1 MKKLILLSFL
11 FLCGCFFPQYH
22 SHTQRI
28 SFTAPEN
35 EVIEVDGKM
44 MKSKDGFVD
53 LSLSRL
59 WFDRDIL
66 IKRNGYKDYTLK
78 LTSKLADEKW
88 ARYAH
93 WSGSGQISA
102 AELYIFPN
110 TRYFW
115 ENGCSGF
122 GECVGGVL
130 FTPVPFLEDI
140 FNMVIG
146 APSAAIINPWTIYT
160 YNPNVIMEP
169 LDENEKLYNMYEQKL
184 ITKDEYEKMK
194 KNP

>member
-44 MKSKDGFVD
+44 MKSKDGFID
-53 LSLSRL
+53 LSISRL
-59 WFDRDIL
+59 WFDRDII
-66 IKRNGYKDYTLK
+66 IKRRGYKDYTLK
-78 LTSKLADEKW
+78 LNSVLSEEKW
-88 ARYAH
+88 AKYSH
-93 WSGSGQISA
+93 WGGYGQISA
-102 AELYIFPN
+102 AELFTFPN
-110 TRYFW
+110 TRYIWQGGSSFDA
-115 ENGCSGF
+115 F
-122 GECVGGVL
+122 VGNILV
-130 FTPVPFLEDI
+130 TPVFLLEDA

-146 APSAAIINPWTIYT
+146 VPSAAIINPWTIYT
-160 YNPNVIMEP
+160 YNPNVTMEP
-169 LDENEKLYNMYEQKL
+169 LDENEKLYNMYDQKL